1 MALTKWKRTPSA
13 TVRVLLQS
21 VAAESKKLDNK
32 RRALAAKR
40 KKLEAEEAALYD
52 QEESSGEE
60 DK

>member
-1 MALTKWKRTPSA
+1 MYE
-13 TVRVLLQS
+13 QS
-21 VAAESKKLDNK
+21 VAAESKKLENK